1 MTRELLVAIHAG
13 SGIAGLLV
21 GLAVFQP
28 PKANE
33 GPSRYFRI
41 GYGGLLVILLV
52 SLLALIVSDWSG
64 LETGARLAFSGLAV
78 LAGVMLARIYL
89 AHQLAAN
96 RMPGWERRYVG
107 HVYFTYISLW
117 VGFAIVPALRS
128 PNPGLWIPVAVL
140 TVLAAGSAL
149 IHRYERRIGLRSTS

>member
-21 GLAVFQP
+21 GLTAFQP
-28 PKANE
+28 PKE
-33 GPSRYFRI
+33 KGGRRRIWRI
-41 GYGGLLVILLV
+41 GYGGLLVVLIA
-52 SLLALIVSDWSG
+52 SLLTLIITDWSG
-64 LETGARLAFSGLAV
+64 LETGSRIAFSGLAV

-89 AHQLAAN
+89 AHRLVAN

-117 VGFAIVPALRS
+117 VGFAIIPALRS
-128 PNPGLWIPVAVL
+128 PSPGLWIPVAVV

-149 IHRYERRIGLRSTS
+149 VHRYERRIGLRSTS